1 MGILTLSR
9 KATVLVCFVGV
20 VSLAGCAA
28 AEKEKEVQRLQAQAA
43 YEQAMKNLQDKRVS
57 LGLASLQQ
65 AISLD
70 PENAVYRNALG
81 VVFLD
86 LRRPVDAQ
94 AEFQKAV
101 DLNPSYAEAQHN
113 LGLAQAEQGKHE
125 QAIAGY
131 RKALTLPTYTTPEVA
146 YNNMGNSYFS
156 MGKFKEA
163 EESYRAAL
171 QLNGRLPS
179 ALYGL
184 GMSLS
189 RQGRPEE
196 AKAALSAA
204 RDVDASSPFGQ
215 AAAEALKGLG
225 VAPK

>member
-1 MGILTLSR
+1 
-9 KATVLVCFVGV
+9 
-20 VSLAGCAA
+20 
-28 AEKEKEVQRLQAQAA
+28 
-43 YEQAMKNLQDKRVS
+43 
-57 LGLASLQQ
+57 
-65 AISLD
+65 
-70 PENAVYRNALG
+70 
-81 VVFLD
+81 VFLD

-171 QLNGRLPS
+171 QLNGQLPS

-184 GMSLS
+184 GISLS

-215 AAAEALKGLG
+215 AATEALKSLG
-225 VAPK
+225 ASPK